1 MRAYTVISEH
11 LNKMK
16 QIIVLILISFL
27 VGEARALEK
36 TTLVGT
42 WYSQNTDTL
51 YVLFP
56 SGSML
61 FTFLDP
67 PENAPIENWHTM
79 GTWRVVDGEFVEIKY
94 TYKAE
99 DKKPFLERTD
109 KLKFFNGE
117 LLKEEGTGY
126 SKIK

>member
-1 MRAYTVISEH
+1 
-11 LNKMK
+11 
-16 QIIVLILISFL
+16 
-27 VGEARALEK
+27 
-36 TTLVGT
+36 
-42 WYSQNTDTL
+42 
-51 YVLFP
+51 
-56 SGSML
+56 
-61 FTFLDP
+61 
-67 PENAPIENWHTM
+67 M

-109 KLKFFNGE
+109 KLKFINGE